1 MGPLSTQRL
10 QCLQPQSFQLSVFW
24 VFTHMVC
31 QSHGASGYQAQE
43 RLFRHP
49 EPISGL
55 NLYVHVSTYPCKS
68 YQLLLGFLP
77 VLTVCSS
84 VQGFN

>member
-1 MGPLSTQRL
+1 MHVKNPPTLPVRTSE
-10 QCLQPQSFQLSVFW
+10 
-24 VFTHMVC
+24 
-31 QSHGASGYQAQE
+31 GYQALE

-55 NLYVHVSTYPCKS
+55 NLYVHVSNYPCKF
-68 YQLLLGFLP
+68 YQLLLGLLP